1 MQVRPVT
8 SVQASR
14 DRGDIMIV
22 AEMKTNE
29 EYLSRSNRR
38 RMRDVAAPGR
48 NRMDHIVRDSLGWAS
63 RRLDSDIVRR

>member
-14 DRGDIMIV
+14 DRDDIMIV
-22 AEMKTNE
+22 AEIKTHQ
-29 EYLSRSNRR
+29 EYLSPSNRR

-48 NRMDHIVRDSLGWAS
+48 NRMDYIVRD
-63 RRLDSDIVRR
+63 